1 MVLRSQ
7 VRRIAIAVETTEGTA
22 MTITAANWVNHLVDD
37 MARTTMVELD
47 SRKPHRSSY
56 SDRPGTVGIRN
67 YGTTFSL
74 KMKGDGTAGVA
85 PPFSTFLTACGMSE
99 TNIAAATTDTAI
111 AADDNSDDDGLTVAS
126 SGTFGGT
133 YVEAYLVKITTGG
146 ALDGTAKC
154 SVTELFSYDTDTT
167 NNGITTGVAI
177 NLENGGAG
185 MKITFTKGS
194 GTLTA
199 GDRWLVWGCPA
210 SVKKYLPTTSLSSNS
225 YTLFDS
231 IDGMRSISAGCRGN
245 VEFILEAGKPGI
257 ASFDFSGSYAAPT
270 TTAMPSPTD
279 TNTQIPPA
287 FLNAKVSIDGY
298 EASVQR
304 ISFNL
309 GNVLAPD
316 TSANTSG
323 GVLSY
328 PITNRGATG
337 TITLRRT
344 TPSTN
349 DYWGDLI
356 GGAPLFLSAQLGST
370 KGNMFQFIAQIQYTG
385 AGEQDDNGIASL
397 EVPFELVTNDNTKEE
412 ELTIFAL

>member
-154 SVTELFSYDTDTT
+154 SVTEL
-167 NNGITTGVAI
+167 
-177 NLENGGAG
+177 
-185 MKITFTKGS
+185 
-194 GTLTA
+194 
-199 GDRWLVWGCPA
+199 
-210 SVKKYLPTTSLSSNS
+210 
-225 YTLFDS
+225 
-231 IDGMRSISAGCRGN
+231 
-245 VEFILEAGKPGI
+245 
-257 ASFDFSGSYAAPT
+257 
-270 TTAMPSPTD
+270 
-279 TNTQIPPA
+279 
-287 FLNAKVSIDGY
+287 
-298 EASVQR
+298 
-304 ISFNL
+304 
-309 GNVLAPD
+309 
-316 TSANTSG
+316 
-323 GVLSY
+323 
-328 PITNRGATG
+328 
-337 TITLRRT
+337 
-344 TPSTN
+344 
-349 DYWGDLI
+349 
-356 GGAPLFLSAQLGST
+356 
-370 KGNMFQFIAQIQYTG
+370 
-385 AGEQDDNGIASL
+385 
-397 EVPFELVTNDNTKEE
+397 
-412 ELTIFAL
+412 